1 MDNELLCLLRQFR
14 HNNSDE
20 FVSGFDRDG
29 VIALVSGLR
38 AELAEYKRDA
48 ERLDSLEQM
57 QQGVYPVT
65 ERVRVPTTTTELRYA
80 DEWRFVGW
88 SVSGRLDELPTIRDA
103 IDALAAK
110 GE

>member
-38 AELAEYKRDA
+38 AELAECRARIDGLEADLAKTIGLLSQTAAIVCMEQLADVPA
-48 ERLDSLEQM
+48 AVERLQAD
-57 QQGVYPVT
+57 Y
-65 ERVRVPTTTTELRYA
+65 RYMSNEYA
-80 DEWRFVGW
+80 A
-88 SVSGRLDELPTIRDA
+88 L
-103 IDALAAK
+103 LAALED